1 MDNGLIQG
9 ITEGLRSAI
18 TTHRDESDRLYKR
31 ETERK
36 KLAKDEADADERL
49 GLLREQRENEK
60 MKLGLKKDD
69 QGNWVQDPESIYIAE
84 KKQEGLLRDAQTR
97 AAEAGIIKTQAET
110 QKINADRIRGPKGTA
125 NGGKIMPTGAVENLA
140 GSDQAL
146 RSLEDLSSVTSANPE
161 MFGKGVGI
169 VGNLG
174 VATGIGDTATKAAS
188 LDADLMSKAQVIGRY
203 LEGGKLAE
211 GDAKRYA
218 KMLPA
223 RGDKPEIVE
232 NKISSLKR
240 MIEQKLESDRAAYGN
255 AGYNV
260 GEAPPRTVSPGLI
273 GGIGKQKS
281 STPAAPKPGTV
292 QAGYKF
298 KGGDPGDQS
307 NWEKVK

>member
-60 MKLGLKKDD
+60 LKLGLKKDE

-84 KKQEGLLRDAQTR
+84 KKQKGMLMDAQTR
-97 AAEAGIIKTQAET
+97 AQEANIIKSQAET
-110 QKINADRIRGPKGTA
+110 RKIDADRIRGPKLGKDMSA
-125 NGGKIMPTGAVENLA
+125 GGKIMPVGAVENLA
-140 GSDQAL
+140 ASDQAL
-146 RSLEDLSSVTSANPE
+146 RSLEDLSSITQANPE
-161 MFGKGVGI
+161 MFGKGVGLL
-169 VGNLG
+169 GNLS
-174 VATGIGDTATKAAS
+174 VATGLGDTATKAAS

-218 KMLPA
+218 QMLPA
-223 RGDKPEIVE
+223 RGDKPEIVA
-232 NKISSLKR
+232 NKIATLKR
-240 MIEQKLESDRAAYGN
+240 MIEQKLESDRAGYSA
-255 AGYNV
+255 AGYKV
-260 GEAPPRTVSPGLI
+260 GERVERPISPGLI
-273 GGIGKQKS
+273 GGVGKKS
-281 STPAAPKPGTV
+281 QPDTKVWEGVTYKKV
-292 QAGYKF
+292 GDKWQA
-298 KGGDPGDQS
+298 Q
-307 NWEKVK
+307 